1 MIKSGPQISFIVPVY
16 GVEKYLSQCVDSILG
31 QTFADFELILVDD
44 GSPDRCGEICDEY
57 AKLDSRVRVIHKK
70 NAGVSA
76 ARNDGISAA
85 VGTWAY
91 FVDSDDWLEPDSAE
105 RLYRAATEN
114 NVDCVMSYCLCCFPD
129 GHTKRSALFQKGFIT
144 RKRSDIE
151 DVQKYVLY
159 QPYSPLY
166 IKETTNGYAAPWAK
180 FVKLSIIKDNGIT
193 FDPYVKGV
201 FDDGI
206 YSLYLLDH
214 VNSLMYL
221 HEHTYNY
228 RIVDSSLTHSY
239 KEGAMDTQKRG
250 YERIEEFL
258 IKTKKDRTYWEAYYA
273 HVVAFFGGYLSKY
286 FYNESN
292 PKSKLVIREELSNIL
307 LSSPWKQ
314 AAESVDVSRLKT
326 KDRFLARCM
335 KSRSEVGLK
344 LYVLAK
350 KAASML

>member
-1 MIKSGPQISFIVPVY
+1 MTKSGPQISFIVPVY
-16 GVEKYLSQCVDSILG
+16 GVEKYLPQCVDSILG

-91 FVDSDDWLEPDSAE
+91 FVDSDDWLEPDAAE

-114 NVDCVMSYCLCCFPD
+114 NVDCVMSYCLRCFPD

-151 DVQKYVLY
+151 DIQKYVLY

-180 FVKLSIIKDNGIT
+180 FVKLSIIQDNGIT

-228 RIVDSSLTHSY
+228 RIVGSSLTHSF
-239 KEGAMDTQKRG
+239 KRDALDIQRRG
-250 YERIEEFL
+250 YERIERYLREMGKD
-258 IKTKKDRTYWEAYYA
+258 KTFWQAYYA
-273 HVVAFFGGYLSKY
+273 HVVTFFGGYLTRY
-286 FYNESN
+286 FYNPDN
-292 PKSKLVIREELSNIL
+292 PKSRGEINKEMRSL
-307 LSSPWKQ
+307 LKSSPWKE
-314 AAESVDVSRLKT
+314 AARGVDYKVLKP
-326 KDRFLARCM
+326 KDRLLAV
-335 KSRSEVGLK
+335 SERIPSLLGLR
-344 LYVLAK
+344 LYWIAKRLAG
-350 KAASML
+350 